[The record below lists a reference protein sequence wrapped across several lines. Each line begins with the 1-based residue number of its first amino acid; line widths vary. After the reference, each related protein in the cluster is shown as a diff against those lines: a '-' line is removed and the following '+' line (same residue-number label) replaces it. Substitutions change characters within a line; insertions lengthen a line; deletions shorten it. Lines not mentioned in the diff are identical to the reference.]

1 MKTQDIFQDI
11 LSKKRVPLLLNY
23 APYQSMIKYGQSS
36 KMKEIS
42 NEIKAL
48 IEVEKKHILEVN
60 TLHKEKSRI
69 TANVLYISNELNSQN
84 NLGMEKRLEAQRIRM
99 EEIREEIKNRE
110 DGIQDIIMEKEE
122 KNLELLKETI
132 DYAYE
137 FMKKDEAELKKVLEE
152 IEVLRQKLK
161 VDREKRDKLEKRVN
175 SIYGFLH
182 AMVGAKDTEKLDE
195 EFLSK

>member
-1 MKTQDIFQDI
+1 MKTQDVFQEI
-11 LSKKRVPLLLNY
+11 LSNKHVPLLLNY
-23 APYQSMIKYGQSS
+23 APYQSMIKYGQSN

-42 NEIKAL
+42 NQMKEL
-48 IEVEKKHILEVN
+48 IVIEKKQILEVN
-60 TLHKEKSRI
+60 SLHKEKSRI
-69 TANVLYISNELNSQN
+69 TANVLYISNEINSQN
-84 NLGMEKRLEAQRIRM
+84 NLSMGGKLEEQRLRM
-99 EEIREEIKNRE
+99 EQVRQEIKDRE
-110 DGIQDIIMEKEE
+110 NQIQDIIMEKEE
-122 KNLELLKETI
+122 MNIDLLKETI

-137 FMKKDEAELKKVLEE
+137 FMKKDGVELKIVLEE

-195 EFLSK
+195 EFLNK

>member
-36 KMKEIS
+36 KMKDIS
-42 NEIKAL
+42 NEIKAI
-48 IEVEKKHILEVN
+48 IEVEKKHILEGN

-84 NLGMEKRLEAQRIRM
+84 NKNKKKKLEEQRLRM

-110 DGIQDIIMEKEE
+110 DEIQDIIMEKEE

>member
-84 NLGMEKRLEAQRIRM
+84 NLGMEKRLEEQRLRM

-137 FMKKDEAELKKVLEE
+137 YMKKDEAELKKVLEE

>member
-36 KMKEIS
+36 KMKDIS
-42 NEIKAL
+42 NEIKAI

-84 NLGMEKRLEAQRIRM
+84 NLGMEKRLEEQRLRM

-137 FMKKDEAELKKVLEE
+137 YMKKDEAELKKVLEE

>member
-60 TLHKEKSRI
+60 TFHKEKSRI

-84 NLGMEKRLEAQRIRM
+84 NLGMEKRLEEQRLRM

-137 FMKKDEAELKKVLEE
+137 YMKKDEAELKKVLEE

>member
-11 LSKKRVPLLLNY
+11 LSKKRVPILLSY
-23 APYQSMIKYGQSS
+23 APYQSMIKYGQSN
-36 KMKEIS
+36 KMRDIS
-42 NEIKAL
+42 NQIKEL
-48 IEVEKKHILEVN
+48 IATEKKHILEVN

-84 NLGMEKRLEAQRIRM
+84 NLGMEKRLEEQRLRM
-99 EEIREEIKNRE
+99 EEVREEIKNRE
-110 DGIQDIIMEKEE
+110 DEIQDIIMEKEE

-137 FMKKDEAELKKVLEE
+137 YMKKDEVELKKVLEE
-152 IEVLRQKLK
+152 IEILRQKLK

>member
-48 IEVEKKHILEVN
+48 MEVEKKHILEVN

-84 NLGMEKRLEAQRIRM
+84 NLGMEKRLEEQRLRM